1 MARILI
7 IEDDKIMA
15 ECIARAIT
23 KAMSVE
29 ISYFSNV
36 VEAVQ
41 SLNEALPDLIC
52 LDILLDGPDGF
63 SLLNELN
70 SYADTA
76 QIPILIIT
84 SLNLQAQ
91 NLRHY
96 NVQKVLQKETM
107 TPLEIGET
115 VQEIL
120 VTQELNCEANQDAQ
134 AISKTQKLSYK
145 KADHA

>member
-1 MARILI
+1 MARVFI
-7 IEDDKIMA
+7 IEDDKNMA
-15 ECIARAIT
+15 ECIARAIAKTT
-23 KAMSVE
+23 KAE

-36 VEAVQ
+36 VTALQ
-41 SLNEALPDLIC
+41 SFEDNLPDLIC

-84 SLNLQAQ
+84 SLNLQVQ

-107 TPLEIGET
+107 TPQEIGET
-115 VQEIL
+115 VQKIL
-120 VTQELNCEANQDAQ
+120 AAQ
-134 AISKTQKLSYK
+134 RYA
-145 KADHA
+145 KADYV